1 MNFDTQTASFSLMQ
15 KFQAVYELFS
25 EFSQDAAELHES
37 LGVNDEASRA
47 LFTSLSRIM
56 AFNDQMNILVS
67 LMREDVRVIDELT
80 SGTVT
85 ASWSDQ
91 LDRHFYDWLRASKTA
106 AQNVN

>member
-1 MNFDTQTASFSLMQ
+1 MNFDTQIASLSLMQ

-37 LGVNDEASRA
+37 LGVNDEASRV

-67 LMREDVRVIDELT
+67 LMREDVRAIDELT
-80 SGTVT
+80 TGMVT
-85 ASWSDQ
+85 PTWSDQ
-91 LDRHFYDWLRASKTA
+91 LDRHFYDWLRASKTTV
-106 AQNVN
+106 QNVN